1 LDGVTLRDEDI
12 IMPIELGSFS
22 VGVVTGGL
30 IVRFFDHILAKDR
43 AKSERK
49 IRDFNEAA
57 DKFRSSI
64 LRELEGFY
72 PDTTV
77 SDPKIE
83 IRLRDSIPRI
93 KTIAEEFRPYI
104 FPLNEDVYNTALT
117 NYYDYCKVI
126 TRDKCAMFDT
136 YPGMHKPGEK
146 HPKEIFRNNV
156 DVLLSFAK
164 NK

>member
-1 LDGVTLRDEDI
+1 MASEIQI
-12 IMPIELGSFS
+12 ICFFSGS
-22 VGVVTGGL
+22 VTGGI
-30 IVRFFDHILAKDR
+30 IVGLFNFILNRYRDKTER
-43 AKSERK
+43 EIKS
-49 IRDFNEAA
+49 FNKAA
-57 DKFRSSI
+57 DNFRSSI

-72 PDTTV
+72 PDITV

-83 IRLRDSIPRI
+83 IRLRESIPRI

-104 FPLNEDVYNTALT
+104 HPLSEDSYSAALK

-126 TRDKCAMFDT
+126 TRDKCVAFEM
-136 YPGMHKPGEK
+136 YPSMHKPGEK